1 MKSLTIRMGNRL
13 LGTALL
19 TLALCFAFCSSTQVH
34 AGQSAKESKDQDV
47 RPPVTKTDLEIAK
60 RARLLLSSE
69 SKWDRADRPHITDD
83 PTTEC
88 QTDAKQLSLYCAL
101 ERATL
106 EATGKFEHRGAVM
119 QEARFVIEDVEPDWE
134 KKYHHLL
141 VDYNNDPHTTFQDI
155 QKVLHSIEQHIASR
169 LKDKQ

>member
-19 TLALCFAFCSSTQVH
+19 TLALCFAFSSSTRVH

-60 RARLLLSSE
+60 RAWLLLSSE

-83 PTTEC
+83 PATEC

-141 VDYNNDPHTTFQDI
+141 VDYNNAPHTTFQDI